1 MDDRKAEE
9 LFRMYA
15 KRLYNTALRI
25 TLSPDESDEIMQKT
39 LLRYLEHHHGKDPE
53 NVWAWLRTACV
64 HLSVDWLRRRKRFVN
79 IDETAYVAYQDS
91 DDSSCMDWSKL
102 DGKVLPMVMKL
113 LSEMPVGYRTILILR
128 LIEEYDYQEIASLLG
143 ISEAGVRSQYMRGR
157 RKLAMMLSE
166 KLKSNDYE

>member
-1 MDDRKAEE
+1 MDDRKAAE

-39 LLRYLEHHHGKDPE
+39 LLRYLEHPGKEPG

-79 IDETAYVAYQDS
+79 IDETIEGTYQDA
-91 DDSSCMDWSKL
+91 DDSSDVDWGRL
-102 DGKVLPMVMKL
+102 DGKVFPMVMNL
-113 LSEMPVGYRTILILR
+113 LSGMPDGYRTILILR
-128 LIEEYDYQEIASLLG
+128 LIEEYDYPEIASMLG

-166 KLKSNDYE
+166 KLKSNEYE